1 VLLAGP
7 LGFGKR
13 EFFEAEEA
21 AQEAPRVT
29 F

>member
-1 VLLAGP
+1 VAKIGTFP
-7 LGFGKR
+7 RR

-21 AQEAPRVT
+21 AQTPPSVS